1 MVLSTLL
8 ESQTLLVLELFS
20 MSCLPRWIL
29 LGFMFI
35 KLLSFPLSHVHDN
48 VLLQYALC
56 NVSNVCHHKKLI
68 LPMSRLLQDSS
79 GDTSRPRGSG
89 SSNHVTSPPPISLGR
104 KVEVDLKEK
113 QKKFE
118 GLDKQAVEVIINS
131 VTLIPN
137 PEFVWRNARLTREL
151 ISPSLV
157 PMFHVSRIESWR
169 ESQDEIL
176 RSITFR

>member
-1 MVLSTLL
+1 
-8 ESQTLLVLELFS
+8 
-20 MSCLPRWIL
+20 
-29 LGFMFI
+29 MFI
-35 KLLSFPLSHVHDN
+35 KLVSFPLSHVHDN

-79 GDTSRPRGSG
+79 SDTSRPRGSG

-118 GLDKQAVEVIINS
+118 GLVKQAVEVITNS
-131 VTLIPN
+131 VTLIPRN

-157 PMFHVSRIESWR
+157 PVFHVSRIES
-169 ESQDEIL
+169 
-176 RSITFR
+176 

>member
-1 MVLSTLL
+1 
-8 ESQTLLVLELFS
+8 
-20 MSCLPRWIL
+20 
-29 LGFMFI
+29 MFI
-35 KLLSFPLSHVHDN
+35 KLVSSPLSHVHDN

-131 VTLIPN
+131 VTLIPY
-137 PEFVWRNARLTREL
+137 PEFVW
-151 ISPSLV
+151 
-157 PMFHVSRIESWR
+157 HVSRIESWK
-169 ESQDEIL
+169 ESQDKILQSTTFLVVFLLFFWSGFSVLFSEIVF
-176 RSITFR
+176 S